1 MKYKKLKKLQH
12 NRRATAYRTK
22 KMIYEN
28 NPQSAALLE
37 LAHDIKKENI
47 WQMPYVGRDQLAD
60 AEEYNATEDDICNYV
75 RTQTIQFTINWTEHT
90 GEKERQ
96 KLKPIAENH
105 EIVRWQALLSNVS
118 VVNDNGKLRG
128 FILLDKVVQLDPDS
142 TDMYIGFRRSLMD
155 NLLDYHMWLPID
167 RILYFGNKNMQEM
180 AQGDCLMGYSYIVPY
195 HTKGKKSYG
204 FGKTII
210 TDCGV
215 VAGDKDIRT
224 VTGWKAVN
232 GEVLSDYSRE
242 DDWLIKLEYGQDY
255 QMQLNRYADKT
266 LENLRHIRPKMH
278 IHYQTDNQVNY
289 QERFD
294 FAPLPDIEEYL
305 MNNKKGEH

>member
-75 RTQTIQFTINWTEHT
+75 RTQTIPFTINWTQHT

-118 VVNDNGKLRG
+118 VVNDSGKLRG

-142 TDMYIGFRRSLMD
+142 TDGI
-155 NLLDYHMWLPID
+155 
-167 RILYFGNKNMQEM
+167 
-180 AQGDCLMGYSYIVPY
+180 
-195 HTKGKKSYG
+195 
-204 FGKTII
+204 
-210 TDCGV
+210 
-215 VAGDKDIRT
+215 
-224 VTGWKAVN
+224 
-232 GEVLSDYSRE
+232 
-242 DDWLIKLEYGQDY
+242 
-255 QMQLNRYADKT
+255 
-266 LENLRHIRPKMH
+266 
-278 IHYQTDNQVNY
+278 
-289 QERFD
+289 
-294 FAPLPDIEEYL
+294 
-305 MNNKKGEH
+305 